1 LATQDPGV
9 EIKGVLDAHA
19 FNLQL
24 RRLADVDA
32 CTAAFTKAIAPF
44 GFDTF
49 ACGELNL
56 AVRERSVFY
65 AIGWPEHWRRFYLS
79 SGLIDRDPV
88 VDALR
93 HRHEP
98 FTWSDLRRDR
108 KLSQLG
114 RKALALVAEQ
124 GWVEGLVV
132 PVWRGGDRAGLVSMV
147 GTRVGLE
154 PEAQAYLCLISMG
167 LHTYLR
173 SMASRLGFAEPP
185 AGLTPREIECL
196 KLVAAGATDRDIGE
210 RLAIATTTAHE
221 HIEKAK
227 HKLRVRSR
235 ASAVAVA
242 VSLGVVD
249 I

>member
-1 LATQDPGV
+1 MDLGPGV
-9 EIKGVLDAHA
+9 ESNPELDAYA

-24 RRLADVDA
+24 RRLTDLDA
-32 CTAAFTKAIAPF
+32 CTALFSQAIAPF

-49 ACGELNL
+49 ACGEINL
-56 AVRERSVFY
+56 AMRERNVFY
-65 AIGWPEHWRRFYLS
+65 AIGWPDHWRRFYIG

-93 HRHEP
+93 FRHEP

-132 PVWRGGDRAGLVSMV
+132 PVWRGGDRAGLVSLV
-147 GTRVGLE
+147 GTQVGVE
-154 PEAQAYLCLISMG
+154 PKAQAYLSLISIC

-173 SMASRLGFAEPP
+173 GMASRMGFAEPP

-196 KLVAAGATDRDIGE
+196 KFVAAGATDREIGMS
-210 RLAIATTTAHE
+210 LMIAATTAHE

-242 VSLGVVD
+242 VSLGVID